1 MDMTEQF
8 IFAKGNDF
16 SKAIPLDDIIDY
28 GKESYESII
37 PVYTY
42 SGNTTSTDLIALN
55 NTLAVIDARDGSISG
70 GNGNPIEIV
79 AYGEYICGHCTYSMD
94 FDTISS
100 ADLANAWSLDLDLTI
115 TCEANTY
122 VSVCFYIGE
131 SLIAKND
138 IRWNALVD
146 QAYIAAND
154 TIHIDDELTLRADS
168 IRPTDTL
175 YVKIINKNAYQYGN
189 VPITIT
195 ISGMTLKTK
204 NRALNSLI
212 QIF

>member
-1 MDMTEQF
+1 MTEQF

-16 SKAIPLDDIIDY
+16 SKAIPLNDVVDY
-28 GKESYESII
+28 GQETYESII
-37 PVYTY
+37 PVYVY
-42 SGNTTSTDLIALN
+42 NGNISSTDLMTLN

-70 GNGNPIEIV
+70 GNGSPIEIV

-94 FDTISS
+94 FDTIT
-100 ADLANAWSLDLDLTI
+100 ATDLANAWALDLDLTI

-131 SLIAKND
+131 TLIAKND
-138 IRWNALVD
+138 IRWNALIDEV
-146 QAYIAAND
+146 YIAAND

-168 IRPTDTL
+168 IRPIDTL
-175 YVKIINKNAYQYGN
+175 YVKIINRNAYQYGN

-195 ISGMTLKTK
+195 ISDMTLKTK

>member
-1 MDMTEQF
+1 MTEQF

-28 GKESYESII
+28 GKETYESII

-42 SGNTTSTDLIALN
+42 SGNTSSTDLMTLN

-70 GNGNPIEIV
+70 GNGSPIEIV
-79 AYGEYICGHCTYSMD
+79 TYGEYICGPCTYSMD
-94 FDTISS
+94 FDTIT
-100 ADLANAWSLDLDLTI
+100 ATDLANAWSLDLDLTI

-131 SLIAKND
+131 ALIAKND
-138 IRWNALVD
+138 IRWNVLVD

-175 YVKIINKNAYQYGN
+175 YVKIINKNVYQSGN

>member
-1 MDMTEQF
+1 MTEQF

-16 SKAIPLDDIIDY
+16 SKAISLSDIVNY
-28 GKESYESII
+28 GQETYESVI

-42 SGNTTSTDLIALN
+42 SGNISSTDLMTLN

-70 GNGNPIEIV
+70 GNGSPIEIV
-79 AYGEYICGHCTYSMD
+79 TYGEYICGHCTYSMD
-94 FDTISS
+94 FDTIT
-100 ADLANAWSLDLDLTI
+100 ATDLANAWSLDLDLTI

-138 IRWNALVD
+138 DRWNTLID
-146 QAYIAAND
+146 QVYVAAND

-168 IRPTDTL
+168 IRPTDAL
-175 YVKIINKNAYQYGN
+175 YVKIINRNAYQYGN

>member
-1 MDMTEQF
+1 MTEQF

-16 SKAIPLDDIIDY
+16 SKAIPLSDIVDY
-28 GKESYESII
+28 GQETYESVI
-37 PVYTY
+37 PVYVY
-42 SGNTTSTDLIALN
+42 NGNVSSTDLMTLN

-70 GNGNPIEIV
+70 GNGSPIEIV
-79 AYGEYICGHCTYSMD
+79 TYGVYICGHCTYSMN
-94 FDTISS
+94 FDTIT
-100 ADLANAWSLDLDLTI
+100 ATDLANAWSLDLDLTI

-138 IRWNALVD
+138 IRWNTLIDEV
-146 QAYIAAND
+146 YIAAND

-175 YVKIINKNAYQYGN
+175 YVKIINRNAYRYGN

-195 ISGMTLKTK
+195 ISDMTLKTK